1 VYRIA
6 DAPVPKI
13 RRGGIFS
20 VTMALHLR
28 FSHRTEGL
36 LDGLDALLEH
46 CWTDLGAPP
55 VVVVPSPSC
64 ARWLKLRL
72 CERRG
77 PLVGLGTTT
86 LESFLWRALEP
97 EPDDQILRV
106 PVLQQALLAILDAA
120 LLERPEYGGV
130 RRFLAPEGPIDACR
144 TVQFAHEMAR
154 LFLEYEYNRPSVWN
168 GAWAVAGLDRTW
180 PETPYFRLPGREES
194 ETEAWQRDLHRRVF
208 HPLGPLGS
216 GAGLPNALG
225 LPRLHRLRHDGG
237 WTPEG
242 VTAILFGVDKVSHFH
257 RNLLL
262 ELSEVGEVHAF
273 LHNPCAEFWE
283 DLDTSRRPSRD
294 TATRPPPASLR
305 LRRDDTGDD
314 WQAETLPERCYP
326 SAQDDPLLLER
337 WGRTARENITL
348 WCQAADYDFQE
359 SGRPELPCSRTL
371 LGLLQESLRQRHP
384 GPLETPLSLDDGD
397 PLSGAVAPDASL
409 ALLEAPD
416 RGREMETV
424 RDQIL
429 SWLEEDPARRP
440 SDVVVYLPDPARHR
454 VEIERVFGGLD
465 SSDPGHLTWTLV
477 GASASESLWAR
488 GTLDFLRLVR
498 GPLDRPSVFALLRN
512 ELCRARIGSDVAT
525 LALWEDWFEGA
536 GMIRDWDAS
545 DRRDERDPGSAH
557 TLRTGILRLLTS
569 SLSGPDGVEL
579 PGLDTPLPPWRDF
592 SSSDPDLLEP
602 FCTALERLQADR
614 IRLREEIA
622 SLPPVDAGQALARCL
637 DAWLDPSSHPQE
649 ASARRGLLDGLR
661 HLERR
666 TSAPL
671 RLDELTEIV
680 TSMLDGELP
689 GSARA
694 WSGAVTF
701 APLRAGHI
709 LPHGLVLIPG
719 LDADAFPGEPST
731 SSLDLL
737 AARRIIGDPDVVA
750 DNRHAFLLALLA
762 ARDRLV
768 LSWRARDIQKDERKD
783 PSSVVLE
790 FEEALRRGF
799 QPSSLRR
806 RIRLLEREAPLDP
819 ALELSDPGWDTWTRP
834 VPEFSPP
841 VPSRETVPDSATV
854 RVSSR
859 KLARF
864 LLDSW
869 SHRIEHDLEAQDE
882 GRPDTLG
889 TSDEPLDS
897 SPLAHT
903 RLRGALF
910 PTLLASWWNGLPDD
924 EVRSLARRAHRRSLW
939 NGDAPE
945 GIQARREES
954 ALMEWVD
961 RVRDVVASLRAEWPA
976 HRLETGCDLA
986 LRRSGASGEWPLR
999 LADGRDVRLGAHLD
1013 AVLVG
1018 PDPGS
1023 PVIVLACV
1031 RSNDRDIPLRK
1042 RLEHQL
1048 RAWLLERVHGTEV
1061 RTVLVSTLAGG
1072 PIDLPT
1078 LPPAAD
1084 EAWIA
1089 AVVTDLLDGA
1099 HEFLPAAAVVDS
1111 GATSLEALRE
1121 AIEEAS
1127 WRTPLERLLEP
1138 SLPGEDSGD
1147 GRILSD
1153 LVARRL
1159 GPLLHPEPGPEE
1171 EA

>member
-1 VYRIA
+1 MYRIP

-13 RRGGIFS
+13 LRGGIFS
-20 VTMALHLR
+20 VTMSLHLR

-36 LDGLDALLEH
+36 LDGLDALLET

-55 VVVVPSPSC
+55 VVVVPSPSW

-77 PLVGLGTTT
+77 PLVGLGTNT
-86 LESFLWRALEP
+86 LESFLWRALGP
-97 EPDDQILRV
+97 EPSDQILRV
-106 PVLQQALLAILDAA
+106 PVLQQALLAILDEA
-120 LLERPEYGGV
+120 LLERPEYRGV
-130 RRFLAPEGPIDACR
+130 QRFLAPTGTLDAR
-144 TVQFAHEMAR
+144 RKVQFAHEMAR

-168 GAWAVAGLDRTW
+168 GTWAVAGLDRTW
-180 PETPYFRLPGREES
+180 PENPYFRRPDRDET

-208 HPLGPLGS
+208 HPRGPLGS
-216 GAGLPNALG
+216 DTGLASALG
-225 LPRLHRLRHDGG
+225 LPRLHRVRREAG

-242 VTAILFGVDKVSHFH
+242 GTAILFGVDKVSHFH

-262 ELSEVGEVHAF
+262 ELSGVGDVHVF

-283 DLDTSRRPSRD
+283 DLDTSRRPSR
-294 TATRPPPASLR
+294 ATTVRPPPESLR
-305 LRRDDTGDD
+305 LRRDGSSDD
-314 WQAETLPERCYP
+314 WQSETLPQRCYP
-326 SAQDDPLLLER
+326 SAQNDPLLLER

-359 SGRPELPCSRTL
+359 LDPDLPCSRTL

-384 GPLETPLSLDDGD
+384 GPLDTPLLLGDGD
-397 PLSGAVAPDASL
+397 PLSGEVPSDASL

-429 SWLEEDPARRP
+429 SWLEEDDARRP

-465 SSDPGHLTWTLV
+465 PSDPGHLAWTLV

-512 ELCRARIGSDVAT
+512 ELCRTRIGLDVAT
-525 LALWEDWFEGA
+525 VALWEDWFEGA
-536 GMIRDWDAS
+536 GMIRGWDAS

-569 SLSGPDGVEL
+569 TLAAPDGVDL
-579 PGLDTPLPPWRDF
+579 PGLDAPLPPWRDF

-602 FCTALERLQADR
+602 FCAALERLQADR
-614 IRLREEIA
+614 TRLREEIA
-622 SLPPVDAGQALARCL
+622 SLRPRDAGQALARCL
-637 DAWLDPSSHPQE
+637 DAWLDPSARPEE
-649 ASARRGLLDGLR
+649 ASARRGLLDGLQN
-661 HLERR
+661 LERR
-666 TSAPL
+666 ETVPL
-671 RLDELTEIV
+671 SLDELTEIV
-680 TSMLDGELP
+680 TSVLDAELP

-709 LPHGLVLIPG
+709 LPHGLVVIPG

-737 AARRIIGDPDVVA
+737 AGRRIIGDPDVVA

-790 FEEALRRGF
+790 LEEALRRGF
-799 QPSSLRR
+799 LRSSLRR

-819 ALELSDPGWDTWTRP
+819 ALELPDPGWDSWQRP
-834 VPEFSPP
+834 VPVFSPP
-841 VPSRETVPDSATV
+841 IPSREAVATTDTV
-854 RVSSR
+854 RLSTR

-903 RLRGALF
+903 RLRGTLF
-910 PTLLASWWNGLPDD
+910 PAMLSAWWDDRPDD
-924 EVRSLARRAHRRSLW
+924 EVRSLARQAHRRSLW

-945 GIQARREES
+945 GLQARREES
-954 ALMEWVD
+954 GLMGWVD
-961 RVRDVVASLRAEWPA
+961 RVRDVAASLRDQWPA

-986 LRRSGASGEWPLR
+986 LRRGGATGEWPLR
-999 LADGRDVRLGAHLD
+999 LADGRTVRLGAHLD
-1013 AVLVG
+1013 AVLAG
-1018 PDPGS
+1018 PDPES

-1031 RSNDRDIPLRK
+1031 RSNDDDIPLRK

-1048 RAWLLERVHGTEV
+1048 RAWLLARVHGTEV
-1061 RTVLVSTLAGG
+1061 RTVLVSTLTGE
-1072 PIDLPT
+1072 PFDLPP
-1078 LPPAAD
+1078 LSPRAD

-1089 AVVTDLLDGA
+1089 GVATDLLAGA
-1099 HEFLPAAAVVDS
+1099 HEYLPAGAVVDS
-1111 GATSLEALRE
+1111 GATTLEALRE
-1121 AIEEAS
+1121 ALEEAS
-1127 WRTPLERLLEP
+1127 WRPPLDRMLEP

-1147 GRILSD
+1147 GQILSN
-1153 LVARRL
+1153 LVERRL
-1159 GPLLHPEPGPEE
+1159 GPFLDPGSDAEE
-1171 EA
+1171 SA